1 MGLLV
6 YFLLSYLIGS
16 LSWSY
21 IFSKVLWNEDI
32 RTKGSGNAGTS
43 NMIINHGWKL
53 GLLVFFLDFIKGFIV
68 VYIIKYLDFLDISYE
83 RLLFIQVIAG
93 IFVVLGHIYPVY
105 FNFKGGKGTATG
117 VGIVLG
123 INPLLGAIT
132 GIIILIVSFMTKY
145 IAIGGILFWL
155 FNSIGFYIIYKNI
168 AISLIFLLMFFFSAF
183 LHRRNIARILK
194 GEEIY
199 IKKKYEDKDK
209 KLLK

>member
-1 MGLLV
+1 MGLLI

-21 IFSKVLWNEDI
+21 IFSRVLWNEDI

-53 GLLVFFLDFIKGFIV
+53 GLLVFFLDFMKGFIV
-68 VYIIKYLDFLDISYE
+68 VYIIKYLDFLNISYE

-132 GIIILIVSFMTKY
+132 GIFILIVSFMTKY

-209 KLLK
+209 NLLK

>member
-1 MGLLV
+1 MGLLI

-21 IFSKVLWNEDI
+21 IFSRVLWNEDI

-53 GLLVFFLDFIKGFIV
+53 GLLVFFLDFMKGFIV
-68 VYIIKYLDFLDISYE
+68 VYIIKYLDFLNISYE

-132 GIIILIVSFMTKY
+132 GIFILIVSFMTKY

-168 AISLIFLLMFFFSAF
+168 AISLIFLLMFFFSVY

-209 KLLK
+209 NLLK

>member
-1 MGLLV
+1 MGLLI

-21 IFSKVLWNEDI
+21 IFSRVLWNEDI

-53 GLLVFFLDFIKGFIV
+53 GLLVFFLDFMKGFIV
-68 VYIIKYLDFLDISYE
+68 VYIIKYLDFLNISYE

-132 GIIILIVSFMTKY
+132 GIFILIVSFMTKY

-168 AISLIFLLMFFFSAF
+168 AISLIFLLMFFFSAY
-183 LHRRNIARILK
+183 LHRRNISRILK

-209 KLLK
+209 NLLK